1 VSEDRPEVAPV
12 EVDAR
17 PVIAAGTGLWL
28 LALLLLG
35 TVFHSAL
42 ARHHATWWLWACGI
56 GAVLGA
62 YGYYYVSRHV
72 PRSPA
77 APSSNAEGSETQVTD
92 PE

>member
-1 VSEDRPEVAPV
+1 MSDERPDVEPV

-17 PVIAAGTGLWL
+17 PVIAVGTGLWL

-35 TVFHSAL
+35 TVFHHTL

-62 YGYYYVSRHV
+62 YGYLFVSRRR
-72 PRSPA
+72 PR
-77 APSSNAEGSETQVTD
+77 
-92 PE
+92 